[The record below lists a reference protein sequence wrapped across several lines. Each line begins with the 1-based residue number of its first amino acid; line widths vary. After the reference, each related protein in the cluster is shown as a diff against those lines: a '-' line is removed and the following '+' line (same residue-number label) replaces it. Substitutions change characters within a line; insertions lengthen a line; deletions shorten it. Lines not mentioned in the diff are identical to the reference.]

1 VREGDDPM
9 EHGRNLGFWILTFLV
24 LAALL
29 WLLHEILLPFV
40 AGIALAYV
48 HAPVVDRLERLGL
61 NRTVAALLI
70 VSAVVLGLVALVV
83 LLVPLLLQQGTALI
97 SNIPSYFKRMQ
108 EIIVDPDLPWL
119 NWLAPND
126 KNKAVSDLVSQ
137 VAAWLVTFS
146 YSLWTGGK
154 ALVSFAAVLIVMPVV
169 TFYLIC
175 DWHSMLATID
185 GWVPVRQRDTVRQ
198 LAREIDDA
206 IGGFL
211 RGQTGVCLV
220 LGGYYAI
227 GLMLAGLDFA
237 LLIGL
242 IAGLI
247 TFVPYIGSMTG
258 LMIATSVAIAQFWP
272 DWKRIAIVVG
282 VFLVGQFLEGYV
294 VSPKLVGE
302 RVGLH
307 PVWMMF
313 AMFAFG
319 YLFGFVG
326 FLIAVPAAAAIAVLF
341 RFGLRR
347 YLASPFFNGEKP
359 V

>member
-1 VREGDDPM
+1 M
-9 EHGRNLGFWILTFLV
+9 LYGRPLTFWFLTFLA
-24 LAALL
+24 LALLL

-48 HAPVVDRLERLGL
+48 LAPLADRLERRGI

-70 VSAVVLGLVALVV
+70 VGVIVVTLIATV
-83 LLVPLLLQQGTALI
+83 LLAVPLLLHQGSALI
-97 SNIPSYFKRMQ
+97 SNIPGYFKRVQ
-108 EIIVDPDLPWL
+108 ELLVDPNLPWL
-119 NWLAPND
+119 HWLGGGDN
-126 KNKAVSDLVSQ
+126 NKAVSELVSR
-137 VAAWLVTFS
+137 AATWLLSFS

-154 ALVSFAAVLIVMPVV
+154 ALVSFASILIVMPVV

-175 DWHSMLATID
+175 DWHPMVSAMD

-198 LAREIDDA
+198 LAREIDAA

-211 RGQTGVCLV
+211 RGQFGVCLV
-220 LGGYYAI
+220 LGAYYALA
-227 GLMLAGLDFA
+227 LMLVGLDFA

-258 LMIATSVAIAQFWP
+258 LMIAASVAIAQFWP
-272 DWKRIAIVVG
+272 DWKRVV
-282 VFLVGQFLEGYV
+282 VVVFIFLVGQFVEGNI
-294 VSPKLVGE
+294 VSPKFVGE

-307 PVWMMF
+307 PLWMIF

-326 FLIAVPAAAAIAVLF
+326 LLIAVPLAAAIAVLF
-341 RFGLRR
+341 RFALRQ
-347 YLASPFFNGEKP
+347 YLASPLYTGEKP
-359 V
+359 P